1 MARKRKTKVKINRD
15 KIVKSIVLVVLFGI
29 IFLAVMSPQTLSQ
42 IENKF
47 GINISDYIKY
57 ENSISTSKVYENV
70 INVDTVIT
78 EEFIVEKD
86 RLNIY
91 FFDVGQ
97 ADSSLIVYNDKAML
111 IDAGNVADGEEILEG
126 LEKLGIDDL
135 DYVIGTHIHE
145 DHVGGLYKIVDGIDV
160 GKLYLPYNESSTTS
174 YYKKLLKSLQ
184 AKDMSISEVEVGDEI
199 KLTDDISAQIMS
211 VDNSQP
217 EDENDASIVVM
228 IKYQDMEYLFMADAT
243 TEVEGKRE
251 WEDIDVLRVGHHGSN
266 TSSSEKFL
274 KQVKP
279 EISIISVGKDNSY
292 GLPKDK
298 IIKRLNSI
306 GTNIYRTDKVG
317 TIQLVSNGKENKIYE
332 IDVSFDGNED

>member
-15 KIVKSIVLVVLFGI
+15 KIVRSIVLVVLFGI

-111 IDAGNVADGEEILEG
+111 IDAGNVEDGDEILEG
-126 LEKLGIDDL
+126 LKMLGIKDL

-145 DHVGGLYKIVDGIDV
+145 DHVGGLYKIVDGIDIE
-160 GKLYLPYNESSTTS
+160 KLYLPYNESSTTS
-174 YYKKLLKSLQ
+174 YYKKLLKSVQ
-184 AKDMSISEVEVGDEI
+184 EKDMSINEAEVGDEI
-199 KLTDDISAQIMS
+199 KLTDDISAQIMA

-243 TEVEGKRE
+243 TEVEEKRE

-306 GTNIYRTDKVG
+306 GSNIYRTDKVG

-332 IDVSFDGNED
+332 IDISFDGNKD

>member
-15 KIVKSIVLVVLFGI
+15 KIVKFIVLVVLFGI

-57 ENSISTSKVYENV
+57 ENSVSTSKVYENV

-111 IDAGNVADGEEILEG
+111 IDAGNVEDGDEILEG
-126 LEKLGIDDL
+126 LKMLGIKDL

-145 DHVGGLYKIVDGIDV
+145 DHVGGLYKIVDGIDI

-174 YYKKLLKSLQ
+174 YYKKLLKSVQ
-184 AKDMSISEVEVGDEI
+184 EKDMSINEAEVGDEI
-199 KLTDDISAQIMS
+199 KLTDDISAQIMA

-306 GTNIYRTDKVG
+306 GSNIYRTDKVG

-332 IDVSFDGNED
+332 IDISFDGNKD

>member
-15 KIVKSIVLVVLFGI
+15 KTVKSIVLVVLFGI
-29 IFLAVMSPQTLSQ
+29 IFLAVMSPQTLSR

-111 IDAGNVADGEEILEG
+111 IDAGNVEDGDEILEG
-126 LEKLGIDDL
+126 LKILGIKDL

-174 YYKKLLKSLQ
+174 YYKKLLKSVQ
-184 AKDMSISEVEVGDEI
+184 EKDMSINEAEVGDEI
-199 KLTDDISAQIMS
+199 KLTDDISAQIMA

-243 TEVEGKRE
+243 TEVEVKRE

-306 GTNIYRTDKVG
+306 GSNIYRTDKVG

-332 IDVSFDGNED
+332 IDISFDGNED

>member
-29 IFLAVMSPQTLSQ
+29 IFLAVMSPQTLNQ

-97 ADSSLIVYNDKAML
+97 ADSSLIVYNDKAIL

-174 YYKKLLKSLQ
+174 YYKKLLKSVQ

-199 KLTDDISAQIMS
+199 KLTDDISAQIMA

-243 TEVEGKRE
+243 TEVESKRE

>member
-15 KIVKSIVLVVLFGI
+15 KIVKFIVLVVLFGI

-70 INVDTVIT
+70 INIDTVIT

-111 IDAGNVADGEEILEG
+111 IDAGNVEDGDEILEG
-126 LEKLGIDDL
+126 LKMLGIKDL

-145 DHVGGLYKIVDGIDV
+145 DHVGGLYKIVDGIDIE
-160 GKLYLPYNESSTTS
+160 KLYLPYNESSTTS
-174 YYKKLLKSLQ
+174 YYKILLKSVQ
-184 AKDMSISEVEVGDEI
+184 EKDMSINEAEVGDEI
-199 KLTDDISAQIMS
+199 KLTDDISAQIMA

-243 TEVEGKRE
+243 TEVEVKRE

-306 GTNIYRTDKVG
+306 GSNIYRTDKVG

-332 IDVSFDGNED
+332 IDISFDGNKD

>member
-15 KIVKSIVLVVLFGI
+15 KIVKFIVLVVLFGI

-111 IDAGNVADGEEILEG
+111 IDAGNVEDGDEILEG
-126 LEKLGIDDL
+126 LKMLGIKDL

-145 DHVGGLYKIVDGIDV
+145 DHVGGLYKIVDGIDIE
-160 GKLYLPYNESSTTS
+160 KLYLPYNESSTTS
-174 YYKKLLKSLQ
+174 YYKKLLKSVQ
-184 AKDMSISEVEVGDEI
+184 EKDMSINEAEVGDEI
-199 KLTDDISAQIMS
+199 KLTDDISAQIMA

-306 GTNIYRTDKVG
+306 GSNIYRTDKVG

-332 IDVSFDGNED
+332 IDISFDGNED

>member
-15 KIVKSIVLVVLFGI
+15 KIVRSIVLVVLFGI
-29 IFLAVMSPQTLSQ
+29 IFLAVMSPQTLSR

-91 FFDVGQ
+91 FLDVGQ

-111 IDAGNVADGEEILEG
+111 IDAGNVEDGDEVLEG
-126 LEKLGIDDL
+126 LKMLGIKDL

-174 YYKKLLKSLQ
+174 YYKKLLKSVQ
-184 AKDMSISEVEVGDEI
+184 EKDMAINEVEVGDEI
-199 KLTDDISAQIMS
+199 KLTDDISAQIMA

-243 TEVEGKRE
+243 TEVEVKRK

-306 GTNIYRTDKVG
+306 GSNIYRTDKVG

-332 IDVSFDGNED
+332 IDISFDGNED

>member
-70 INVDTVIT
+70 INVYTVIT